1 MHNLISSLIPLS
13 LLAVRVSSIAVA
25 AFDSCPIPYLVPR
38 VFETQCDPIQRLISE
53 DMNPTAIEPGSPYTI
68 HPSQFVA
75 GKYIRTKPDVWTEEP
90 WCMFSE
96 QIARVLCAFTSK
108 VYAKGRGISVVM
120 QVEEAYLVARASSL
134 QNQIDFPWPEY
145 ANPITDDRMEMMP
158 IPGKGLGIRAKQI
171 LRRGEAAQSYTP
183 VFSVQDTIMQLT
195 LGSHEQNLPIMVGVN
210 RLPPRSK
217 ALFVGLWGHFG
228 GNPYYD
234 KINTNAFNAIL
245 GDSQVFFWSVYP
257 ETSVSV
263 QIK

>member
-1 MHNLISSLIPLS
+1 
-13 LLAVRVSSIAVA
+13 
-25 AFDSCPIPYLVPR
+25 
-38 VFETQCDPIQRLISE
+38 
-53 DMNPTAIEPGSPYTI
+53 
-68 HPSQFVA
+68 
-75 GKYIRTKPDVWTEEP
+75 
-90 WCMFSE
+90 MFSE
-96 QIARVLCAFTSK
+96 QITKVICVFTSTIF
-108 VYAKGRGISVVM
+108 AKGRGISVVM
-120 QVEEAYLVARASSL
+120 EVEESLLVARTEAL
-134 QNQIDFPWPEY
+134 KDQRDFPWPEY
-145 ANPITDDRMEMMP
+145 ANPLTDDRIEMMP